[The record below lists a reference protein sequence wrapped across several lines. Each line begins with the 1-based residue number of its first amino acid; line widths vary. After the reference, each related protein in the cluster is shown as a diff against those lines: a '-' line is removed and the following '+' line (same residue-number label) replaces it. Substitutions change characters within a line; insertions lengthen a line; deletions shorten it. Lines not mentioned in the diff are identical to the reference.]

1 MSRLAIRTN
10 AAGRIAEVL
19 CNDRNVLGTR
29 AQGAMLSE
37 SLTPSAHG
45 HLLELLAH
53 LEDHGV
59 AGEWVLELEIDGEI
73 TPYVCAGAADQ
84 DMVLIVGDDESLEPG
99 AARVMVDGTAE
110 PRLLALAERIDA
122 RIGNRDHLI
131 EDLRRQVAS
140 LQAQLLSPI
149 RLESE
154 LLRIAAHD
162 LRNPLLV
169 ISMNCSYLA
178 HEHRT
183 LTDEQRALLTDSLD
197 TCDFMGRIL
206 DGMTSLSRLWVG
218 RFELSRETTDMGSLV
233 RHVTTRYATI
243 ARPREITIELADIEP
258 IRLTV
263 DALKIEHVL
272 DQLLANAVKYCR
284 PGSRA
289 TVSLT
294 RRDDDVIMRVE
305 DNGPG
310 MAPELVKI
318 LFRPFGKPHPETVD
332 ARDYNAGVGL
342 PICRRI
348 VEAHGGRIDIDSQ
361 PGRGSRIDVLLPQR

>member
-1 MSRLAIRTN
+1 MLSKSMPLVLLELHPLPVLV
-10 AAGRIAEVL
+10 AGF
-19 CNDRNVLGTR
+19 VLGTEFDAPRFIPR
-29 AQGAMLSE
+29 AFCTGN
-37 SLTPSAHG
+37 
-45 HLLELLAH
+45 
-53 LEDHGV
+53 V
-59 AGEWVLELEIDGEI
+59 
-73 TPYVCAGAADQ
+73 
-84 DMVLIVGDDESLEPG
+84 
-99 AARVMVDGTAE
+99 
-110 PRLLALAERIDA
+110 RLKLHRIDA

-131 EDLRRQVAS
+131 EDLRHQVAA

-178 HEHRT
+178 HDCRT
-183 LTDEQRALLTDSLD
+183 LSDDQRVLLTDSLD

-206 DGMTSLSRLWVG
+206 DGMASLSKLWVG
-218 RFELSRETTDMGSLV
+218 RFELARETTDMGSLV
-233 RHVTTRYATI
+233 RHVTERYATI
-243 ARPREITIELADIEP
+243 ARARDIRLELADIEP
-258 IRLTV
+258 TRLTV
-263 DALKIEHVL
+263 DPLKIEHVL
-272 DQLLANAVKYCR
+272 DQLLGNVVKYGGA
-284 PGSRA
+284 GSRA
-289 TVSLT
+289 IVSLFC
-294 RRDDDVIMRVE
+294 RDNDVCMRVD

-348 VEAHGGRIDIDSQ
+348 IEAHGGRIDIDSE
-361 PGRGSRIDVLLPQR
+361 PGRGTRVDVHLPHR